1 MLHFTIR
8 AGEYF
13 NIGDDIR
20 VVILGGCAN
29 NCRVMVDAPREYN
42 IVRGKVLER
51 NAATP
56 EEQERLGHYYP
67 EPKLPPDAVRRMI
80 AKQHRKA
87 GEAGTPEKSRVG
99 TGESIKPEEIGRKTA
114 GKTGMKN
121 SSRRT
126 PVRAG
131 TETLAREIKENTG
144 TENLHRRQEARAGT
158 ETAGREIKENTG
170 TENLRRRQEEK
181 ESTETAAREIKENT
195 GTENLHRRQK
205 AKAGTGAAAQ
215 KTAQKTESTNPC

>member
-56 EEQERLGHYYP
+56 EEQKKLGHYYP
-67 EPKLPPDAVRRMI
+67 QPKLPPDAVRRMI
-80 AKQHRKA
+80 AKQHGKA

-99 TGESIKPEEIGRKTA
+99 TSESIKPAETGQKTA
-114 GKTGMKN
+114 GKTGTGN
-121 SSRRT
+121 RTGTGNASRRT
-126 PVRAG
+126 SAKAG
-131 TETLAREIKENTG
+131 TEIAGQEITENTG
-144 TENLHRRQEARAGT
+144 TVNLHRGQTDRT
-158 ETAGREIKENTG
+158 ERFSE
-170 TENLRRRQEEK
+170 
-181 ESTETAAREIKENT
+181 
-195 GTENLHRRQK
+195 
-205 AKAGTGAAAQ
+205 
-215 KTAQKTESTNPC
+215 

>member
-56 EEQERLGHYYP
+56 EEQKKLGHYYP
-67 EPKLPPDAVRRMI
+67 QPKLPPDAVRRMI
-80 AKQHRKA
+80 AKQHGKA

-99 TGESIKPEEIGRKTA
+99 TSESIKPAETGQKTA
-114 GKTGMKN
+114 GKTGTGN
-121 SSRRT
+121 RTGTDNASRRT
-126 PVRAG
+126 SAKAG
-131 TETLAREIKENTG
+131 TKTAAREMKENTG
-144 TENLHRRQEARAGT
+144 TENLHRGQTGRT
-158 ETAGREIKENTG
+158 ERFSE
-170 TENLRRRQEEK
+170 
-181 ESTETAAREIKENT
+181 
-195 GTENLHRRQK
+195 
-205 AKAGTGAAAQ
+205 
-215 KTAQKTESTNPC
+215 